1 MLKFVVLEKGRSIP
15 VLDGEAYGHSFK
27 VFNCSLDAWSHLLQ
41 KENAADYR
49 VAQIDIQ
56 VISISGDIE

>member
-1 MLKFVVLEKGRSIP
+1 MLKFVVVEKEKTIPDLES
-15 VLDGEAYGHSFK
+15 ETYGHSFK

-49 VAQIDIQ
+49 VGQIDIQ
-56 VISISGDIE
+56 VLSISGDI